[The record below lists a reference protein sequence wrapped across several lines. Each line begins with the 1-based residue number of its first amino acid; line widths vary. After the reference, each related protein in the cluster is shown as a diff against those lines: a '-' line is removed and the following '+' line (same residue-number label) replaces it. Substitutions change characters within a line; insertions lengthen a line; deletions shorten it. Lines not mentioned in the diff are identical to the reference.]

1 MIFWFFKS
9 HTQIC
14 LNYKTKQCWLSDFM
28 WYNQS
33 VLSVSIICF
42 IKHDAWHKIHVPASQ
57 NEYCFELRSWHK
69 LIIPDF
75 LFSQTSIMMWQ
86 NTKLLS
92 IKIALKHVYYHAR
105 IESPVYVWCRIQ
117 HAWGWCTGM
126 TQWVAVG
133 REVGG
138 GVHVWDRM
146 YTRGGFMSMYG
157 KTNTVL

>member
-1 MIFWFFKS
+1 
-9 HTQIC
+9 
-14 LNYKTKQCWLSDFM
+14 M

-69 LIIPDF
+69 LTIPDF

-92 IKIALKHVYYHAR
+92 IKISNEQIRGCSKIAKQDR
-105 IESPVYVWCRIQ
+105 GNIS
-117 HAWGWCTGM
+117 
-126 TQWVAVG
+126 
-133 REVGG
+133 EVHGSLTL
-138 GVHVWDRM
+138 HL
-146 YTRGGFMSMYG
+146 
-157 KTNTVL
+157 NN